1 LAKSNNIKQLQAMAK
16 AKSKEE
22 VEEFIDP
29 KIESKEYKK
38 ASIKELIDGTILT
51 RRTLSQQLPFI
62 FFLSFLA
69 AIYIGNRYHAEKVIR
84 GMTKLQQEVVDLRAE
99 SITTASEL
107 MFISKQ
113 SEVIKMVNQE
123 QLGLEESTTP
133 PIKIKK

>member
-1 LAKSNNIKQLQAMAK
+1 MAK

-51 RRTLSQQLPFI
+51 RKTLSQQLPFI

>member
-1 LAKSNNIKQLQAMAK
+1 MAK